1 MLFFYFFVCA
11 IFWGLIC
18 MCTNMI
24 SRHALVCCWRFSV
37 TLSLF
42 LRIFIYVSILLFSL
56 FRGLSLR
63 DDLISLV
70 LIVTQL
76 PSNGWGLG
84 HHVPIVL
91 LAVFEFSLHAFLYRM
106 APLAQLFTVLLLLT
120 VYVIF
125 ELYRGGK
132 AHAWSFCHG
141 LGFAN
146 FVMSNERRHEILAHC
161 YVQTSRNVVVH
172 PTTPTS
178 MTHGKHS
185 SGHVSAHT
193 CCFENILLSLTQDFH
208 KHADA
213 VWNPMFHFQMRHVV
227 YPLLFF

>member
-1 MLFFYFFVCA
+1 MYKYDQSACTCVLLALQCNVIPVLTHIYLCIYLTFLSFSGA
-11 IFWGLIC
+11 ILTRRFNL
-18 MCTNMI
+18 
-24 SRHALVCCWRFSV
+24 SRVDCHAV
-37 TLSLF
+37 T
-42 LRIFIYVSILLFSL
+42 IE
-56 FRGLSLR
+56 
-63 DDLISLV
+63 
-70 LIVTQL
+70 
-76 PSNGWGLG
+76 SNGWGLG
-84 HHVPIVL
+84 HHVSIVL
-91 LAVFEFSLHAFLYRM
+91 LAVLEFSFHAFLYRM